1 MPSLAINNL
10 HRMFACMGNPERGM
24 VTGASAAL
32 LGTSRTAVHLRH
44 RRAGQSSTTIDVPT
58 QERTSMRKP
67 TLTLHHSSGE
77 CPKTLPLQPCYCAAA
92 RSRQPLRDE
101 ECVSN

>member
-1 MPSLAINNL
+1 
-10 HRMFACMGNPERGM
+10 
-24 VTGASAAL
+24 
-32 LGTSRTAVHLRH
+32 
-44 RRAGQSSTTIDVPT
+44 VPT
-58 QERTSMRKP
+58 QARTSMRKP